1 MFEKYRQENE
11 DFKSQ
16 QSEKNSQL
24 SQKIEQKIPQETKS
38 QEVKTAKI
46 LSNKKPTLEKIS
58 EESELSFG
66 EGDILKS

>member
-46 LSNKKPTLEKIS
+46 LSNKKPTVEKIS
-58 EESELSFG
+58 EESDVSKWL
-66 EGDILKS
+66 